1 MATMILHSYQFE
13 NNYNPYNPV
22 PYLQRSLPPMAV
34 NKTRAT
40 SLYLPPSIY
49 SSQSDF
55 GFYGGSSEKPS
66 ANPQPV
72 RSLSPDDVQK
82 LKYKIELDKQV
93 AAKQERIARDWEKK
107 IERDKKYVQH
117 QPFGRHDRTTIL
129 KKEELEEILTK
140 GRAPSPSLEMPQ
152 QYVLHHPPP
161 PPPPQS
167 QPVQQQQ
174 SYTAEP
180 YTAEPYMAEPY
191 IPNDTNPSNAYVSPR
206 QSTYNNYPPLP
217 TYSATLPQT
226 QIQPPN
232 NSSTNNNNN
241 NNTNNNPKTDPD
253 FHRFFGPSNNSNPTN
268 PGISQGSS
276 VTAQQIKGDA
286 HDPFLLFDPNKEAQ
300 NVFNAIPQQD
310 LYDPWGRPGAGAP
323 LIHSNTGQ
331 KFTRYSGSLQEKLN
345 HVGPLGFYGKQY
357 SGNIEDQKRELELEQ
372 RRRQQEE
379 MEHRSNAGD
388 TAEWI
393 SQLERSRYPL
403 KMHLPTT
410 EPTREFAHARTRYR
424 SDESRLLHDD
434 LVRQAE
440 ERARIQKMNRY
451 HNSIAELHHSEAMNN
466 WWGRSGGGAPS
477 ITNRRH
483 NVHQSFEHPRQKWTT
498 NHLGQLVAADDEPT
512 NQVKVQTT
520 DFYYPK
526 SKQLSNHR
534 NYYQAADDEA

>member
-191 IPNDTNPSNAYVSPR
+191 IPNDTNPSNAY
-206 QSTYNNYPPLP
+206 
-217 TYSATLPQT
+217 
-226 QIQPPN
+226 
-232 NSSTNNNNN
+232 
-241 NNTNNNPKTDPD
+241 
-253 FHRFFGPSNNSNPTN
+253 SNNSNPTN

-410 EPTREFAHARTRYR
+410 EPTREVFFAIETIFVVHSLY
-424 SDESRLLHDD
+424 SP
-434 LVRQAE
+434 
-440 ERARIQKMNRY
+440 M
-451 HNSIAELHHSEAMNN
+451 SIN
-466 WWGRSGGGAPS
+466 
-477 ITNRRH
+477 
-483 NVHQSFEHPRQKWTT
+483 
-498 NHLGQLVAADDEPT
+498 
-512 NQVKVQTT
+512 
-520 DFYYPK
+520 
-526 SKQLSNHR
+526 
-534 NYYQAADDEA
+534 